1 MGHAQRKVVTPA
13 PVPGNGSHPL
23 SHPAITQRER
33 DVLLQLA
40 RGKTNK
46 QIAQD
51 LAISDFTVR
60 DYVSSLLEKFGVP
73 NRRALAVKHLKRE
86 AGVR

>member
-1 MGHAQRKVVTPA
+1 MT
-13 PVPGNGSHPL
+13 PVPASSGGPRHVAP
-23 SHPAITQRER
+23 PAITPREK
-33 DVLLQLA
+33 DVLLRLA

-60 DYVSSLLEKFGVP
+60 DYVSRLLEKFGVA
-73 NRRALAVKHLKRE
+73 NRRALAVRHLERE
-86 AGVR
+86 ASAS

>member
-1 MGHAQRKVVTPA
+1 MT
-13 PVPGNGSHPL
+13 PVPASSGGSRRVAP
-23 SHPAITQRER
+23 PAITRRER
-33 DVLLQLA
+33 DVLLRLA

-60 DYVSSLLEKFGVP
+60 DYVSRLLEKFGVA
-73 NRRALAVKHLKRE
+73 NRRALAVRHLERE
-86 AGVR
+86 ASAS